1 MNPKNP
7 VSTNVP
13 IPLTSFVGREAE
25 VEELD
30 HLLQSVRLL
39 TLTGPGGV
47 GKTRLALELL
57 RRQTDRFPDGCW
69 LIELAAITDTGLLP
83 SSVAAVLRIPNEP
96 GQALFDRVAEFLR
109 PRQLLLLFDN
119 CEHLVE
125 ASAALAE
132 ELLGTC
138 PGLTVLTTSRE
149 PLGVLGESVRP
160 VAPLPVPPDDGH
172 HGGSAL
178 ASAAVRLFVDRAT
191 AASSFQLTEAS
202 TEPVIRIC
210 RRLDGIPLALELAAG
225 ATRVLNVEQIA
236 ERLDDCFR
244 LLSFGSPTSPP
255 RHRTLRA
262 CIDWSHNLLSEPEQ
276 RLFRRLSVF
285 AGGWTIESAEPI
297 CSDDQVTPP
306 EVLDLL
312 RRLVEKSLVVTEDRT
327 DGRRFRLLET
337 LRQYAE
343 EQLHIAGEETGLLR
357 RYVRWHQALA
367 EKGQVGLR
375 GPDQGKWRDRL
386 EVELDNI
393 RSAIRWSLS
402 DPESVECGLGL
413 ATRIWQFWLTRQHL
427 QEGWDT
433 INRLLEVAG
442 HDHPGRKDAR
452 VFALTAAG
460 RLGILLGHL
469 EQAQSFLEE
478 ALLLGRSTGD
488 GAAATLCAL
497 GMLAN
502 RQDRLDAARTFLDES
517 LTLTRARGPGNLGYT
532 VLMEL
537 GWNAYLRGRT
547 ELARELWEQTLQEA
561 HEQANPY
568 YEAATHTWLGLIGL
582 RQGGLEKAEWH
593 ARAGVRQR
601 WAIGNW
607 AGIPQGL
614 TVLAAISASEGQL
627 ERALRL
633 AGAAGS
639 LRKET
644 TGRLPPVVLADLQE
658 RLQRC
663 QQILGERAAKAASAA
678 GVRMDLA
685 RAVAYALEGPGVE
698 AETSAPVTTNPLTRR
713 EHEVAHLLRRGLT
726 NRQIASELVIAE
738 GTVGIHVDHI
748 LAKLGFHSRAQVAAW
763 VAQEGLTTDD
773 QPSGR

>member
-1 MNPKNP
+1 M
-7 VSTNVP
+7 
-13 IPLTSFVGREAE
+13 
-25 VEELD
+25 
-30 HLLQSVRLL
+30 
-39 TLTGPGGV
+39 
-47 GKTRLALELL
+47 
-57 RRQTDRFPDGCW
+57 
-69 LIELAAITDTGLLP
+69 
-83 SSVAAVLRIPNEP
+83 
-96 GQALFDRVAEFLR
+96 
-109 PRQLLLLFDN
+109 
-119 CEHLVE
+119 
-125 ASAALAE
+125 
-132 ELLGTC
+132 
-138 PGLTVLTTSRE
+138 
-149 PLGVLGESVRP
+149 
-160 VAPLPVPPDDGH
+160 
-172 HGGSAL
+172 
-178 ASAAVRLFVDRAT
+178 
-191 AASSFQLTEAS
+191 
-202 TEPVIRIC
+202 
-210 RRLDGIPLALELAAG
+210 
-225 ATRVLNVEQIA
+225 
-236 ERLDDCFR
+236 
-244 LLSFGSPTSPP
+244 
-255 RHRTLRA
+255 
-262 CIDWSHNLLSEPEQ
+262 
-276 RLFRRLSVF
+276 
-285 AGGWTIESAEPI
+285 
-297 CSDDQVTPP
+297 
-306 EVLDLL
+306 
-312 RRLVEKSLVVTEDRT
+312 EKSLVVTEDRT

-386 EVELDNI
+386 EAELDNI

-442 HDHPGRKDAR
+442 HDNPGPKDAR

-478 ALLLGRSTGD
+478 ALLLGRSTGH
-488 GAAATLCAL
+488 GAAATLGVL

-582 RQGGLEKAEWH
+582 RQGGIEKAEWH
-593 ARAGVRQR
+593 AQAGVRQR

-658 RLQRC
+658 RLHRC

-748 LAKLGFHSRAQVAAW
+748 LAKLGFHSRAEVAAW